1 MIQPEF
7 FTTLP
12 TDAVF
17 IREEVFLKEQQFST
31 EFDDIDDTAVHLV
44 LYENDT
50 AIACARYYPDK
61 QSGCFHIGRI
71 AVLPP
76 YRGRHLGSRLLT
88 ECEQR
93 IKAEGGHT
101 VFLSAQ
107 VRVQPF
113 YEKLGYAASGEI
125 YYDEYCEHIHMEKRI

>member
-7 FTTLP
+7 FTALP
-12 TDAVF
+12 ADAAY

-31 EFDDIDDTAVHLV
+31 EFDEIDNTAVHLV

-50 AIACARYYPDK
+50 AIACARYYLDEHP
-61 QSGCFHIGRI
+61 GCYHIGRI

-76 YRGRHLGSRLLT
+76 YRGRHLGNRLLA

-93 IKAEGGHT
+93 IQAEGGHT
-101 VFLSAQ
+101 IFLSAQ

-113 YEKLGYAASGEI
+113 YEKLGYVASGET
-125 YYDEYCEHIHMEKRI
+125 YLDEYCPHIHMEKKI